1 MNDHLH
7 LYSDLAG
14 WFHLLTSPEDY
25 VEEAARFRSLIEEAC
40 PEAQTLLELG
50 SGGGNNASHL
60 SEHYACTLSDI
71 SPQML
76 TLSQGLNPGCE
87 HVLGDMRTVRLGR
100 TFDIV
105 FVHDAI
111 AYMVTETDLLD
122 CIGTAFAHL
131 RPGGVA
137 LFVPDHTRE
146 SFHPSTDHGG
156 HDGADGRSLRYLEW
170 TRESGAGNTTYEV
183 DYAVLVSE
191 PGRPT
196 QIVHDHHIEGLYP
209 VHTWLYLLEQAGFAE
224 ARLAPA
230 DAGAGDGTQPVFV
243 GIRPA

>member
-1 MNDHLH
+1 MR

-14 WFHLLTSPEDY
+14 WFHLLTSPADY
-25 VEEAARFRSLIEEAC
+25 VEEAARYRALMEEAC
-40 PEAQTLLELG
+40 PAAQTLLELG

-87 HVLGDMRTVRLGR
+87 HVLGDMRTMRLGR
-100 TFDIV
+100 SFDIV

-111 AYMVTETDLLD
+111 AYMVDETDLLD
-122 CIGTAFAHL
+122 CLATAFAHL
-131 RPGGVA
+131 RPEASRSSCPTTPGS
-137 LFVPDHTRE
+137 PSD
-146 SFHPSTDHGG
+146 PSTDHGG

-170 TRESGAGNTTYEV
+170 TRESAAGSTTYDV

-191 PGRPT
+191 PGQPT
-196 QIVHDHHIEGLYP
+196 QIVHDHHVEGLFP
-209 VHTWLYLLEQAGFAE
+209 VHTWLYLLEQAGFAD
-224 ARLAPA
+224 ARLAP
-230 DAGAGDGTQPVFV
+230 GEPGDGDATQPVFI
-243 GIRPA
+243 GMRPG